1 MQPRSACEEASTE
14 IQRYR
19 ENSEKKE
26 DEYLF
31 VFVGIYVC
39 RKLLLAMVLG
49 PYKKMRHRE
58 TKKEQRMFVFL
69 GMYECNKLL
78 IAMVLGPLVLWCLDR
93 WSFGAWTG
101 GPFALPCYGAWM
113 NDGYR
118 GVPSNAMGH

>member
-1 MQPRSACEEASTE
+1 MPKRKKRRRNSCHRRAQDFQDHLKRLKNCCEATKAKHMQPRSACEKASTE
-14 IQRYR
+14 IQRYG
-19 ENSEKKE
+19 ENSEKRE

-31 VFVGIYVC
+31 VFVV
-39 RKLLLAMVLG
+39 
-49 PYKKMRHRE
+49 
-58 TKKEQRMFVFL
+58 FV
-69 GMYECNKLL
+69 
-78 IAMVLGPLVLWCLDR
+78 DR